1 MIAIGWICFGYVE
14 ECVQPPQFGGGSS
27 WWWGMMGVHTPDLRT
42 GLLERETHQES
53 MEWSRMEPWLSVA
66 LPLPPSSLNSSRY
79 VLKIFKIVQS
89 LNVFFYLSIFCDQP
103 FECTGTPLAFPS
115 FPVQRAASDTV
126 SSRILRC
133 STCCKWDSAPKVRVL
148 VLHGAS
154 MCFINVLITYCS
166 CNLWDILRCYLTI
179 WPAAWL

>member
-1 MIAIGWICFGYVE
+1 
-14 ECVQPPQFGGGSS
+14 
-27 WWWGMMGVHTPDLRT
+27 MMGDDGGAYPGSENGTLGEGNTPRIH
-42 GLLERETHQES
+42 GMES
-53 MEWSRMEPWLSVA
+53 NGA
-66 LPLPPSSLNSSRY
+66 LTFCCSSLAPSSLNSSRY

-89 LNVFFYLSIFCDQP
+89 LNVFFIYPFFVTSP

-166 CNLWDILRCYLTI
+166 CNL
-179 WPAAWL
+179 

>member
-103 FECTGTPLAFPS
+103 LWMYWHPLGISLIPS
-115 FPVQRAASDTV
+115 TTCSIRHCVFSYFALLHLLQMGLSAEGSSFGASW
-126 SSRILRC
+126 C
-133 STCCKWDSAPKVRVL
+133 FN
-148 VLHGAS
+148 VLHK
-154 MCFINVLITYCS
+154 CPH
-166 CNLWDILRCYLTI
+166 NLL
-179 WPAAWL
+179 